1 MRKDWIKLK
10 EKILGK
16 KYELSVALAGEKL
29 MKKLHTDY
37 LKKDGATTVLS
48 FSLSKDFGEIFLC
61 PSFIKKE
68 AKKYGLKY
76 NYYLKKLFIHGL
88 LHLKGESHGKKME
101 TEEQKFLNLKF

>member
-1 MRKDWIKLK
+1 MSKDWIKLK

-16 KYELSVALAGEKL
+16 KYELSLVFAEEKL
-29 MKKLHTDY
+29 IKKLHIGY
-37 LKKDGATTVLS
+37 LKKNGATTILS
-48 FSLSKDFGEIFLC
+48 FPLSKDFGEIFLC

-68 AKKYGLKY
+68 AKKYGLEY

-88 LHLKGESHGKKME
+88 LHLKNMRHGKKME